1 MEGVMAVV
9 TCFAGSFAPKTWQ
22 FCNGQ
27 ILSIATNQAL
37 FALIGTTYGGNGV
50 TTFALPDLRGRTPI
64 STGQEPGLP
73 LIVAGEMTGTEHIT
87 LIVQNLAPHNHNG
100 AAVHSL
106 PANTDP
112 GIDPT
117 PNTGYPSSFTGAFG
131 APASANATM
140 IAPNVTIGITGNSAP
155 VDIRTPY
162 LAINYVICVQGIFPS
177 RN

>member
-9 TCFAGSFAPKTWQ
+9 TCFAGNFNPKSWQ
-22 FCNGQ
+22 PCNGQ
-27 ILSIATNQAL
+27 ILPISTNQAL

-50 TTFALPDLRGRTPI
+50 NTFGLPDLRGRTAV
-64 STGQEPGLP
+64 STGQGPGLP
-73 LIVAGEMTGTEHIT
+73 PFVAGQMAGSEHIT
-87 LIVQNLAPHNHNG
+87 LTVQNLAPHNHNG
-100 AAVHSL
+100 NATHSL

-117 PNTGYPSSFTGAFG
+117 PNNGYPSSFTGAFG
-131 APASANATM
+131 LPASANATM

-162 LAINYVICVQGIFPS
+162 LAINYIICVQGIFPS